1 MSACRPED
9 ALKLGVQ
16 VEQRATGGCLSAQ
29 APVAISCWRTK
40 NTINI
45 LVSKEDCAILAD
57 RLTQLKGGTEAE
69 AEAGN
74 GAAAEATPAE
84 EVKEAKEEALV
95 E

>member
-9 ALKLGVQ
+9 ALKLGLP

-69 AEAGN
+69 VGN

-84 EVKEAKEEALV
+84 DVKEAKEEALV